1 MSTYANAQFIENTLF
16 EGGPTIR
23 NIKCTLDGRDIVV
36 PIDTK
41 NSDYIAIQ
49 KEVNAGNLTIANA
62 GA

>member
-1 MSTYANAQFIENTLF
+1 MTTYANAQYTESKLY
-16 EGGPTIR
+16 EGGPTTR
-23 NIKCTLDGRDIVV
+23 SIKCTLDGRDIVV